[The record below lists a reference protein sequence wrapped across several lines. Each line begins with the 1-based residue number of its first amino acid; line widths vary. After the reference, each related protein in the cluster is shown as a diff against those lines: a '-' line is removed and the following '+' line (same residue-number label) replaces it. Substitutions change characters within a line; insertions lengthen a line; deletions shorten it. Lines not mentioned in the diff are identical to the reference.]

1 MQTEIKFLNGNT
13 STFSYESR
21 EETDESII
29 LHSNDPQKGDC
40 VHYITKSEIEE
51 ETLNDTPENQEVSA

>member
-13 STFSYESR
+13 ATLSYESR
-21 EETDESII
+21 EETDEAII
-29 LHSNDPQKGDC
+29 LYSNDPQKGDC

-51 ETLNDTPENQEVSA
+51 ETINEVPENQEVVA